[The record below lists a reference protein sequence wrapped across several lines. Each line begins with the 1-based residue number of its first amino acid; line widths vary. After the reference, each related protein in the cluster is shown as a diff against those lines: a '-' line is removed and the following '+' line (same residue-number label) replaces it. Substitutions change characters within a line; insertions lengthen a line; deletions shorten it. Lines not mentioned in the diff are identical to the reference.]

1 MNYKLSKREQFLLK
15 SLGIIGL
22 VGFVVF
28 IETKLIDGIN
38 QSRNNLFQSLDKFN
52 QTKQSLA
59 QLKDYE
65 QNIKNAPQAIK
76 FETFLRQEQLNFIKD
91 GNEYALKQLEESA
104 VIKILN
110 YCEEQR
116 MSPTSF
122 QLSYETDGVSLS
134 IALND

>member
-22 VGFVVF
+22 VAFVVF

-76 FETFLRQEQLNFIKD
+76 FETFLRQEQLNFIND

-116 MSPTSF
+116 MSPISF

-134 IALND
+134 IALDD

>member
-22 VGFVVF
+22 VAFVVF

-76 FETFLRQEQLNFIKD
+76 FETFLEQEQLNFIKD
-91 GNEYALKQLEESA
+91 GNEYAIKQLEESA

-134 IALND
+134 IALDD

>member
-22 VGFVVF
+22 VAFVVF

-38 QSRNNLFQSLDKFN
+38 QSRNNLFQPLDKFN

-76 FETFLRQEQLNFIKD
+76 FETFLEQEQLNFIKD

-134 IALND
+134 IALDD

>member
-22 VGFVVF
+22 VAFVVF

-91 GNEYALKQLEESA
+91 GKQYTLKQLEESA

-134 IALND
+134 IALDD

>member
-1 MNYKLSKREQFLLK
+1 MNYKLSKREKFLLK

-22 VGFVVF
+22 VAFVIF

-65 QNIKNAPQAIK
+65 QNIKNAPQALK

-91 GNEYALKQLEESA
+91 GNEYELKQLEESA

-134 IALND
+134 ITLDD

>member
-22 VGFVVF
+22 VAFVVF

-38 QSRNNLFQSLDKFN
+38 QSRNNLFLSLDKFN

-134 IALND
+134 IALDD

>member
-1 MNYKLSKREQFLLK
+1 MKYKLSKREEFLLK

-22 VGFVVF
+22 VAFVVF
-28 IETKLIDGIN
+28 IETKLIDSIN

-65 QNIKNAPQAIK
+65 QNIKNAPQAVK

-91 GNEYALKQLEESA
+91 GNEYALKQLEEST

-134 IALND
+134 IALDD

>member
-22 VGFVVF
+22 VAFVVF

-91 GNEYALKQLEESA
+91 GNEYALKQLEESE
-104 VIKILN
+104 VVKILN

-134 IALND
+134 IALDD

>member
-22 VGFVVF
+22 FTFIVF

-91 GNEYALKQLEESA
+91 GNEYELKQLEESA

-122 QLSYETDGVSLS
+122 QLSYETVGVSLS
-134 IALND
+134 IALDD

>member
-1 MNYKLSKREQFLLK
+1 MNYKLSKREEFLLK

-22 VGFVVF
+22 VAFVVF

-122 QLSYETDGVSLS
+122 QLSYETDGGSLS
-134 IALND
+134 ITLDD

>member
-22 VGFVVF
+22 VAFVVF

-76 FETFLRQEQLNFIKD
+76 FETFLEQEQLNFIKD
-91 GNEYALKQLEESA
+91 GNEYKLKQLEESA

-134 IALND
+134 IALDD

>member
-22 VGFVVF
+22 VAFVVF
-28 IETKLIDGIN
+28 IEIKLIDGIN
-38 QSRNNLFQSLDKFN
+38 QSRNNLFQALDKFN

-104 VIKILN
+104 VIIILN

-122 QLSYETDGVSLS
+122 QLSYETDGFSLS
-134 IALND
+134 IALDD

>member
-22 VGFVVF
+22 VAFVVF

-122 QLSYETDGVSLS
+122 QLSYETDGVSHS
-134 IALND
+134 IALDD

>member
-1 MNYKLSKREQFLLK
+1 MNYKLSKREQYLLK
-15 SLGIIGL
+15 ALGIIGL
-22 VGFVVF
+22 VAFIIF
-28 IETKLIDGIN
+28 IETKLIDGIS
-38 QSRNNLFQSLDKFN
+38 QSKNDLFQSLDRFN

-76 FETFLRQEQLNFIKD
+76 FETFLQQEQLNFIKD
-91 GNEYALKQLEESA
+91 KNQYALRQLEESA

-110 YCEEQR
+110 YCEEQK

-134 IALND
+134 IALDD

>member
-22 VGFVVF
+22 VAFVVF

-38 QSRNNLFQSLDKFN
+38 HSRNNLFQSLDKFN

-76 FETFLRQEQLNFIKD
+76 FETFLQQEQLNFIKD
-91 GNEYALKQLEESA
+91 GNEYELKQLEESA

-134 IALND
+134 IALDD

>member
-1 MNYKLSKREQFLLK
+1 MNYKLSKREEFLLK

-22 VGFVVF
+22 LAFVVF

-65 QNIKNAPQAIK
+65 QNFKNVPQAIK

-134 IALND
+134 IALDD

>member
-1 MNYKLSKREQFLLK
+1 MNYKLSKREKFLLK

-22 VGFVVF
+22 VAFVVF

-76 FETFLRQEQLNFIKD
+76 FETFLRQEQLNFIND

-134 IALND
+134 IALDD

>member
-22 VGFVVF
+22 VAFVVF

-116 MSPTSF
+116 MSPTFF

-134 IALND
+134 IALDD

>member
-1 MNYKLSKREQFLLK
+1 MNYKLSKREEFLLK

-22 VGFVVF
+22 VAFVVF

-38 QSRNNLFQSLDKFN
+38 HSRNNLFQSLDKFN

-91 GNEYALKQLEESA
+91 GNMYALKQLEESA

-134 IALND
+134 IALDD

>member
-22 VGFVVF
+22 VAFVVF

-38 QSRNNLFQSLDKFN
+38 QSRNNLFLSLDKFN

-76 FETFLRQEQLNFIKD
+76 FETFLRQEQLNFIID

-134 IALND
+134 IALDD

>member
-1 MNYKLSKREQFLLK
+1 MNYKLSKREVFLLK

-22 VGFVVF
+22 VAFVVF

-76 FETFLRQEQLNFIKD
+76 FETFLGQEQLNFIKD

-110 YCEEQR
+110 
-116 MSPTSF
+116 
-122 QLSYETDGVSLS
+122 
-134 IALND
+134 

>member
-22 VGFVVF
+22 VAFVVF

-76 FETFLRQEQLNFIKD
+76 FETFLQQEQLNFIKD
-91 GNEYALKQLEESA
+91 GNEYELKQLEESA

-116 MSPTSF
+116 MSPISF

-134 IALND
+134 IALDD

>member
-22 VGFVVF
+22 VAFVVF

-76 FETFLRQEQLNFIKD
+76 FETFLRQEQLNFIID

-134 IALND
+134 IALDD

>member
-1 MNYKLSKREQFLLK
+1 MNYKLSKREQLLLK

-22 VGFVVF
+22 VAFVVF
-28 IETKLIDGIN
+28 IESKLIDGIN
-38 QSRNNLFQSLDKFN
+38 QSRNDLFQSLDKFN

-65 QNIKNAPQAIK
+65 QNIKNVAQHIK
-76 FETFLRQEQLNFIKD
+76 FETFLQQEQLNFMKED
-91 GNEYALKQLEESA
+91 SHYALKQLEEST

-134 IALND
+134 IALDD

>member
-1 MNYKLSKREQFLLK
+1 MNYKLSKREEFLLK

-22 VGFVVF
+22 VVFVVF

-91 GNEYALKQLEESA
+91 GNEYVLEQLEESA

-134 IALND
+134 IALDD

>member
-22 VGFVVF
+22 VAFVVF

-91 GNEYALKQLEESA
+91 GNEYALKQLDESE

-134 IALND
+134 IALDD

>member
-1 MNYKLSKREQFLLK
+1 MNYKLSKREEFLLK

-22 VGFVVF
+22 VAFVVF

-38 QSRNNLFQSLDKFN
+38 QSRNNLFQSLGKFN

-91 GNEYALKQLEESA
+91 GNEYVLKQLEESA

-134 IALND
+134 IALDD

>member
-22 VGFVVF
+22 VAFDVF

-38 QSRNNLFQSLDKFN
+38 QSRNNLFQSLNKFN

-91 GNEYALKQLEESA
+91 GNEYVLEQLEESA
-104 VIKILN
+104 VIIILN

-134 IALND
+134 IALDD

>member
-22 VGFVVF
+22 VAFVVF

-91 GNEYALKQLEESA
+91 GNEYTLKQLEESA

-134 IALND
+134 IALDD

>member
-1 MNYKLSKREQFLLK
+1 MNYKLSKREQYLLK
-15 SLGIIGL
+15 ALGIIVL
-22 VGFVVF
+22 VAFIIF
-28 IETKLIDGIN
+28 IETKLIDGIS
-38 QSRNNLFQSLDKFN
+38 QSKNDLFQSLDRFN

-76 FETFLRQEQLNFIKD
+76 FETFLQQEQLNFIKD
-91 GNEYALKQLEESA
+91 DNEYALRQLEEST

-122 QLSYETDGVSLS
+122 QLSYDVDGVSLS
-134 IALND
+134 IALDD

>member
-1 MNYKLSKREQFLLK
+1 MNYKLSKREEFLLK

-22 VGFVVF
+22 VAFVVF

-65 QNIKNAPQAIK
+65 QNIKNAPQTIK

-116 MSPTSF
+116 MSPISF

-134 IALND
+134 IALDD

>member
-15 SLGIIGL
+15 ALGIIGL
-22 VGFVVF
+22 VVFVIF

-38 QSRNNLFQSLDKFN
+38 HSRNDLFQSLDKFN

-65 QNIKNAPQAIK
+65 ENIKNAPQAIK
-76 FETFLRQEQLNFIKD
+76 FETFLQKQQLNFIKD
-91 GNEYALKQLEESA
+91 GNVYALRQLDESA

-116 MSPTSF
+116 MSPTSL

>member
-1 MNYKLSKREQFLLK
+1 MNYKLSKREQFILK
-15 SLGIIGL
+15 LLGIIGL
-22 VGFVVF
+22 IALVVF

-38 QSRNNLFQSLDKFN
+38 QSRNDLFQSLDKFN

-76 FETFLRQEQLNFIKD
+76 FESFLQQEQLNFIKD
-91 GNEYALKQLEESA
+91 NNEYALGQLEESQ

-134 IALND
+134 IVLND

>member
-22 VGFVVF
+22 VAFVVF

-38 QSRNNLFQSLDKFN
+38 QSRNDLFQSLDKFN

-76 FETFLRQEQLNFIKD
+76 FETFLQQQQLNFIKD
-91 GNEYALKQLEESA
+91 GNEYKLKQLEESV

-134 IALND
+134 IALDD

>member
-1 MNYKLSKREQFLLK
+1 MNYKLSRREHFLLK

-22 VGFVVF
+22 VAFVVF

-134 IALND
+134 IALDD